1 MDFLWDNLVED
12 STNTDKDGG
21 VDDNVLNDYNILRIK
36 QFDFEKLGSEG
47 LFNPMSL
54 EELQSYPLD
63 DFIIQ
68 NGSPFPDY
76 NVKRGISAEGCTY
89 QIELYVWDWA
99 YISRQS
105 GHAYPMRM
113 LQDLCHPLF
122 FRASG
127 TGLYDD
133 YPTHEGRVQIYKMR

>member
-12 STNTDKDGG
+12 SANITKDGE
-21 VDDNVLNDYNILRIK
+21 VDDNVLNDYNILRIG
-36 QFDFEKLGSEG
+36 QFDFENLGSED

-54 EELQSYPLD
+54 EELQSYLLD

-76 NVKRGISAEGCTY
+76 NVKRGISAENYTH
-89 QIELYVWDWA
+89 QIELYVRDWA

-105 GHAYPMRM
+105 GHV
-113 LQDLCHPLF
+113 
-122 FRASG
+122 
-127 TGLYDD
+127 
-133 YPTHEGRVQIYKMR
+133 YPTHMLKDLW